1 MRNNPIEQE
10 GVFSIGK
17 IFSREFGWIFREQP
31 IVDVGID
38 ALVEQS
44 IDGNPQAKFI
54 ALQIKSGKGNFYITE
69 NKLTYY
75 ISNIH
80 YNYWLK
86 FDIPVILVGYLP
98 ESEKCYWVEVKES
111 NIKRTKKQWRIEIP
125 FKNELNLKSKPR
137 IIELLSD
144 SDYEYQSI
152 KIFNGEDLDDSTI
165 FDIAEKANCIADS
178 KELTIKTIQLLEEL
192 TEKTNES
199 NEKFKHFN
207 KIGQSFKS
215 PQVVASVKTYA
226 KNINIYSK
234 RLESECEIFS
244 ETFGEGIFAY
254 EQAIMI
260 HYLVTDDVSN
270 VKGSIQSVEN
280 IPAALD
286 SAISGVEYMR
296 NSLSK
301 LSDDYKQLKESKK
314 IMLSVID
321 LIINEYKIAKSITLN
336 LIESSNEL
344 LKKQQLTTHKNIG
357 GNSAKTKA
365 NNNNKL
371 WFKLKNL
378 RS

>member
-44 IDGNPQAKFI
+44 TDGEPQAKFI

-69 NKLTYY
+69 NNLTYY

-98 ESEKCYWVEVKES
+98 ETEKAYWIEIKDR

-125 FKNELNLKSKPR
+125 FKNELNLKTKPK

-152 KIFNGEDLDDSTI
+152 KIFNGEDLDEATI
-165 FDIAEKANCIADS
+165 FDIAEKANCISDS
-178 KELTIKTIQLLEEL
+178 KESTIKTIQLLEEL
-192 TEKTNES
+192 AEKTNIS
-199 NEKFKHFN
+199 NKKFQN
-207 KIGQSFKS
+207 YNEIGQSFKS
-215 PQVVASVKTYA
+215 PQVIASVKTYA
-226 KNINIYSK
+226 KNIHIYSK

-260 HYLVTDDVSN
+260 HFLVTNDVVN
-270 VKGSIQSVEN
+270 VRESIKSVEN
-280 IPAALD
+280 IPNALD
-286 SAISGVEYMR
+286 SAISGVEFMR
-296 NSLSK
+296 NSLSQ
-301 LSDDYKQLKESKK
+301 LPDNYKELKESKK

-321 LIINEYKIAKSITLN
+321 LIINEYKEAKLITIN

-344 LKKQQLTTHKNIG
+344 LKKNRSNR
-357 GNSAKTKA
+357 GNLALEKDINT
-365 NNNNKL
+365 NKL
-371 WFKLKNL
+371 WSRLKNFWL
-378 RS
+378 